1 MTLYGLLKGNEDK
14 EPSATP
20 SRTITFVRIAI
31 SIIVLGVAIYII
43 LSQRFTDDF
52 SKWGFGVVGVII
64 GYWLR

>member
-20 SRTITFVRIAI
+20 SRTITFTRIAV
-31 SIIVLGVAIYII
+31 SIIVLGVAIYVI
-43 LSQRFTDDF
+43 LSQRFNDDF
-52 SKWGFGVVGVII
+52 SKWAFGVVGVII